1 MQTNYW
7 DRVIRSRV
15 TRRRTLLAAGGFGLG
30 AAALALSGCGGD
42 DDSGGTTASTGGS
55 PTGSSSTGSST
66 GSTGAS
72 TGGSSTGAV
81 AGPEPGKVWFA
92 SNNWTLSDET
102 AQAVAGGVFPGQ
114 VENDNDGGF
123 DAIIANPASVPFY
136 THIYEGPMG
145 TRRAPGVDPASAEAT
160 VPIPVLAQGME
171 LADAGA
177 TITFTMRPGVKFHPV
192 APVNGRVMDI
202 EDWKTTLERF
212 LELSPQRSFL
222 EDLLDR
228 AEYPDANHMVLKLKY
243 PYAPFIDTI
252 TNQRFY
258 WPILPKESN
267 ADPDGL
273 SATTVAGTGFKILDE
288 YQPAVAM
295 KYRKHADYWGDEPFI
310 DRWNFPII
318 PEYSNRYA
326 QFVAGNV
333 AAFTPSPSDALKL
346 QKDAPGAVM
355 VGQQLLRDR
364 IRRFNFGEVGA
375 ETAPYKDARV
385 RIAMRRSID
394 WEGIVAVQS
403 NRAEFEASGI
413 QVETAI
419 NTHATRDAAWWLDPA
434 SGGLGDLSSNY
445 IYDPAEAKKLN
456 AAAGFSDKIEI
467 PYTVLLSSDGQE
479 PEVERLMID
488 SMNQSGNFTVN
499 AKGEGNRNAAR
510 DCYSLRKCAGI
521 MSTGNGE
528 YFMDYFLREQ
538 HSGGN
543 RDGGA
548 ILYPDPEIDRI
559 ADAYRKAVDVEDQI
573 ALIQEYQKFQAG
585 YFSMIPILH
594 EFTAFTFRYPWM
606 HNIAWGTG
614 SSETLS
620 NLDNQRATWGAH
632 KVWLASDMPN
642 RNG

>member
-1 MQTNYW
+1 
-7 DRVIRSRV
+7 
-15 TRRRTLLAAGGFGLG
+15 
-30 AAALALSGCGGD
+30 
-42 DDSGGTTASTGGS
+42 
-55 PTGSSSTGSST
+55 
-66 GSTGAS
+66 
-72 TGGSSTGAV
+72 
-81 AGPEPGKVWFA
+81 
-92 SNNWTLSDET
+92 
-102 AQAVAGGVFPGQ
+102 
-114 VENDNDGGF
+114 
-123 DAIIANPASVPFY
+123 
-136 THIYEGPMG
+136 
-145 TRRAPGVDPASAEAT
+145 
-160 VPIPVLAQGME
+160 ME

-177 TITFTMRPGVKFHPV
+177 TITFTMRPNVKFHPV

-222 EDLLDR
+222 EDILDR
-228 AEYPDANHMVLKLKY
+228 AEYPDANHVVLKLKH

-267 ADPDGL
+267 ADPDSL
-273 SATTVAGTGFKILDE
+273 SATNVAGTGFKILDE

-295 KYRKHADYWGDEPFI
+295 KYTKHADYWGEAPFI

-346 QKDAPGAVM
+346 QKDAPGAIM

-385 RIAMRRSID
+385 RIAMRKSVD
-394 WEGIVAVQS
+394 WEGIVSVQS

-413 QVETAI
+413 EVETAI
-419 NTHATRDAAWWLDPA
+419 NTHATRDPAWWLDPA
-434 SGGLGDLSSNY
+434 NGGLGDLSSNY
-445 IYDPAEAKKLN
+445 LYDPAEAKKLN

-499 AKGEGNRNAAR
+499 VKGEGNRNAAR
-510 DCYSLRKCAGI
+510 DCYSLRQCAGI

-559 ADAYRKAVDVEDQI
+559 ADAYRQAVDVEDQI
-573 ALIQEYQKFQAG
+573 ALIKEYQRFQAG

-614 SSETLS
+614 ASETLS

-632 KVWLASDMPN
+632 KVWLAADMPN
-642 RNG
+642 RDG